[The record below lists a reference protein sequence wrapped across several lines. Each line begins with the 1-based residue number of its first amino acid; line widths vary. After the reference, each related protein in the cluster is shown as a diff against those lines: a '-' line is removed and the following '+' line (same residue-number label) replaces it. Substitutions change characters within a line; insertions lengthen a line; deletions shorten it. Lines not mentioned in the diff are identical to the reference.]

1 MLRLDIATVV
11 MAMEDLMEA
20 MAVTEAMVA
29 MDMESERLKLSQDM
43 VMVVMVM
50 EDLMEVG

>member
-1 MLRLDIATVV
+1 MAMGA

-29 MDMESERLKLSQDM
+29 MDMESERLM
-43 VMVVMVM
+43 
-50 EDLMEVG
+50 LMQ

>member
-1 MLRLDIATVV
+1 MAMVV

-29 MDMESERLKLSQDM
+29 MDMEREM
-43 VMVVMVM
+43 
-50 EDLMEVG
+50 LML